1 MNRNSGSSLDV
12 EGFLERIRNES
23 NPALQSLI
31 QGLESFKHIEEAD
44 DKTSV
49 KVLSDLITVLE
60 EYEKRKKYG
69 GHLEGWFE
77 ESTPF
82 GIDKLPKHRA
92 FFDAGEK
99 YRIRAFIA
107 GNRVGK
113 TVASTYEAACH
124 ATGLYPDWWK
134 GKRFNRPVKVWAC
147 GISWGQV
154 KETILSKLYGTT
166 GNPGTGLISPE
177 LILKTTAASGIP
189 GALESIVVKHTSGGS
204 SVISF
209 KTYEQG
215 IRAFQGAEVDVV
227 LMDEEPPYD
236 IYDEC
241 DVRLMTTGGIMMMTF
256 TPQMGLTPTIVSLY
270 RSADLLMGSEPLPEQ
285 VMLLAAREAAGDNDE
300 MSSGYRE
307 YEEKTVAVVQV
318 SMYDVPWLSEEMIED
333 RKRKSPPHLVNSRIY
348 GKVTVGE
355 GTIYPVDLDNLIV
368 TPFQIPPYWKR
379 SFGMDVGWNVT
390 ACVWGALD
398 PDTDVLYIYSEYKGE
413 QKEPIIHSHAIKQ
426 RGDWITGS
434 IDYQANS
441 PSAETGRRL
450 MDIYRSHGLRLV
462 GADKAV
468 DAGILA
474 VLERMTTGRLKIF
487 SNCFNLLS
495 EIPVYRR
502 DKNGKVVKEH
512 DHFVDSLR
520 YLVMGL
526 RHARVFSHNP
536 HRDNSSGE
544 NYREYSF

>member
-1 MNRNSGSSLDV
+1 
-12 EGFLERIRNES
+12 
-23 NPALQSLI
+23 
-31 QGLESFKHIEEAD
+31 
-44 DKTSV
+44 
-49 KVLSDLITVLE
+49 
-60 EYEKRKKYG
+60 
-69 GHLEGWFE
+69 
-77 ESTPF
+77 
-82 GIDKLPKHRA
+82 
-92 FFDAGEK
+92 
-99 YRIRAFIA
+99 
-107 GNRVGK
+107 
-113 TVASTYEAACH
+113 
-124 ATGLYPDWWK
+124 
-134 GKRFNRPVKVWAC
+134 
-147 GISWGQV
+147 
-154 KETILSKLYGTT
+154 
-166 GNPGTGLISPE
+166 
-177 LILKTTAASGIP
+177 
-189 GALESIVVKHTSGGS
+189 
-204 SVISF
+204 
-209 KTYEQG
+209 
-215 IRAFQGAEVDVV
+215 
-227 LMDEEPPYD
+227 
-236 IYDEC
+236 
-241 DVRLMTTGGIMMMTF
+241 MMTF

-300 MSSGYRE
+300 MGSGYRE

>member
-1 MNRNSGSSLDV
+1 MTEVDIL
-12 EGFLERIRNES
+12 LERIKMEG
-23 NPALQSLI
+23 NPALQSII
-31 QGLESFKHIEEAD
+31 QGLDSFKSLEDAD

-60 EYEKRKKYG
+60 EYERRKAYG

-77 ESTPF
+77 EGTPY

-92 FFDAGEK
+92 FFDAGATH
-99 YRIRAFIA
+99 RIRAFIA

-113 TVASTYEAACH
+113 TMASTFEVACH
-124 ATGLYPDWWK
+124 ATGIYPSWWK

-154 KETILSKLYGTT
+154 KETLLSKLYGTT
-166 GNPGTGLISPE
+166 GNPGTGLIAPE
-177 LILKTTAASGIP
+177 YIIKTTAASGIP
-189 GALESIVVKHTSGGS
+189 GALESIIVKHANGGN

-227 LMDEEPPYD
+227 VMDEEPPYD
-236 IYDEC
+236 VYDEC

-270 RSADLLMGSEPLPEQ
+270 RNADLLMGAEPLPEQ
-285 VMLLAAREAAGDNDE
+285 VMLLAAREAAGEDVKARNA
-300 MSSGYRE
+300 
-307 YEEKTVAVVQV
+307 YEEKTVSIVQV
-318 SMYDVPWLSEEMIED
+318 SMYDVPWLSEDIIED

-355 GTIYPVDLDNLIV
+355 GTIYPMDLDSLIV
-368 TPFQIPPYWKR
+368 PPFQIPPYWKR
-379 SFGMDVGWNVT
+379 VFGMDVGWNVT
-390 ACVWGALD
+390 ACVWGAID
-398 PDTDVLYIYSEYKGE
+398 PDTDILYIYSEYKGE
-413 QKEPIIHSHAIKQ
+413 QKEPLIHSHAIKQ
-426 RGDWITGS
+426 RGDWIVGN

-450 MDIYRSHGLRLV
+450 MDIYRSHGLKLV

-468 DAGILA
+468 DAGIIA

-487 SNCFNLLS
+487 STCYNILS
-495 EIPVYRR
+495 EIPIYRR
-502 DKNGKVVKEH
+502 DSKGKVVKEH

-520 YLVMGL
+520 YMVMGL
-526 RHARVFSHNP
+526 QHARVFTHN
-536 HRDNSSGE
+536 RGGASSGD
-544 NYREYSF
+544 NYREYTF